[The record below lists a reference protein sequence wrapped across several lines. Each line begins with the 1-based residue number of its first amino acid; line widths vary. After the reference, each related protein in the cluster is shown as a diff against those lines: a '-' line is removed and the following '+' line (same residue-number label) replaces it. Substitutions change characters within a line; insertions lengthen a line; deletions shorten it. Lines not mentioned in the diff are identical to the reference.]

1 MTNNKIQQLIEQS
14 HKYRAKN
21 TKYHNLFSIE
31 VFVSDPLPENI
42 DLNSVFS
49 FINDRIPPFI
59 INLVDVV
66 YIGFFQDLE
75 DRNINAK
82 YSDGAIY
89 VTNEQDSGEDM
100 ADDIIHELAHALEEA
115 YGQDIYQDGTIEQE
129 FLGKRKKLER
139 LLRYMQFDTHLYD
152 FEKTEYD
159 KRLDFFLHKDIGYDI
174 VDPLV
179 NGLFV
184 DAYAATSL
192 REYFA
197 TGFEDYYLNNGEFI
211 KNMNPVLYRA
221 INNLNDLE

>member
-59 INLVDVV
+59 INLIDVV
-66 YIGFFQDLE
+66 YVGFFRDLE

-89 VTNEQDSGEDM
+89 VTNEQDNDEDM
-100 ADDIIHELAHALEEA
+100 TDDIIHELAHALEEA

>member
-89 VTNEQDSGEDM
+89 VTNEQDNDEDM